1 MAGCVQPPGR
11 DGVIATYSLIPLLCK
26 LSSFATL
33 AKFWNYLGFSSS
45 YIVSVLGTFPID
57 VKKYLQKSL
66 QKVKRRVHLRLQFR
80 KMDSP

>member
-1 MAGCVQPPGR
+1 MARCVQPPGR

-57 VKKYLQKSL
+57 VKKILTKVTSKS
-66 QKVKRRVHLRLQFR
+66 KKKGSFEVAV
-80 KMDSP
+80 